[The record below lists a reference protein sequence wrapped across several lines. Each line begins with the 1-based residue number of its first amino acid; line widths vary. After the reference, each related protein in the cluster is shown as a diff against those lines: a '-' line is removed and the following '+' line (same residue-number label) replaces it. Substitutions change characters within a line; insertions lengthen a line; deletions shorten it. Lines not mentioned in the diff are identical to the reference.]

1 MFLSLDHARILAV
14 YGRVRELSEINKKY
28 LNLCSEGDRRSYSFG
43 ATWGGVI
50 NDIFFILWV
59 NYPFKGRL
67 GDLVKKKKMCCLL
80 KVILIANPKLSG
92 LNLFISSVE
101 GIGPCN
107 VRSIIFLGP
116 RNSIG
121 CPTCLSACVFA
132 YLHASCS
139 CRHDTIYN
147 VFLPVNETWDNLKVL
162 HSTLHQPSVVMSL
175 VSLWST
181 CVCLCVLEEAWLWNE
196 YAGRVGSYAF
206 KDSLLL
212 LNSPELYTL
221 PIIQISYYW
230 NGKSI

>member
-67 GDLVKKKKMCCLL
+67 GDLVKKKMCCLL

-92 LNLFISSVE
+92 LHLFISSVE

-107 VRSIIFLGP
+107 VHPIIFLGP

-121 CPTCLSACVFA
+121 CPTCLSACAFA

-139 CRHDTIYN
+139 CRHDTASG
-147 VFLPVNETWDNLKVL
+147 LPV
-162 HSTLHQPSVVMSL
+162 
-175 VSLWST
+175 
-181 CVCLCVLEEAWLWNE
+181 CVYVFWRRRGFGVNMQGGWALMLSKIGCYC
-196 YAGRVGSYAF
+196 
-206 KDSLLL
+206 
-212 LNSPELYTL
+212 
-221 PIIQISYYW
+221 
-230 NGKSI
+230 